1 MRRNLVALAIVA
13 LALGGSLVYA
23 LQLSAQNQ
31 QSATPTTLGAASSAT
46 TALLNLQAAT
56 KNLSQAAGAV
66 TPSSSRN
73 AQTIYGTWS
82 RSVVTVQGDQTV
94 SYSTFRG
101 VVTTTTPILGSGF
114 SILYQSAYY
123 VVTNFHV
130 VDAVGN
136 LTVTFSNG
144 DAFPAK
150 VVGTDPLSD
159 LAVVS
164 VSSAPSSEFVPL
176 NVVFSSNAAVGD
188 TVYAIGNPFGLS
200 GSITSGIIS
209 QLGRTIQETTSSTYS
224 IAGVIQF
231 SAAINPGNSGG
242 PLFDGA
248 GNVIGITTATVSG
261 STGLGFAI
269 PSSALLRELPSI
281 ITSGT
286 YASHSYLGVSGADM
300 NYALAQAEKTNVTYG
315 VLVENV
321 ASGSAASTAGLHA
334 GTTSATIEGSQYLVG
349 GDVVVSVNGT
359 RIVNQDALSTYLEQ
373 NTVAGQTVELGLV
386 RSGSFTTV
394 AVTLGASSSPV

>member
-1 MRRNLVALAIVA
+1 
-13 LALGGSLVYA
+13 
-23 LQLSAQNQ
+23 
-31 QSATPTTLGAASSAT
+31 
-46 TALLNLQAAT
+46 
-56 KNLSQAAGAV
+56 
-66 TPSSSRN
+66 
-73 AQTIYGTWS
+73 
-82 RSVVTVQGDQTV
+82 
-94 SYSTFRG
+94 
-101 VVTTTTPILGSGF
+101 
-114 SILYQSAYY
+114 
-123 VVTNFHV
+123 
-130 VDAVGN
+130 
-136 LTVTFSNG
+136 
-144 DAFPAK
+144 

-176 NVVFSSNAAVGD
+176 NVVSSSNAAVGD

-269 PSSALLRELPSI
+269 PSSTLLRELPSI

-321 ASGSAASTAGLHA
+321 ASGSAASTAGIHA

-349 GDVVVSVNGT
+349 GDVIVSVNGT